1 MNIDQSNIVLTCHH
15 LTKSYTINNRSTPVL
30 KGVDLIVHQGEIAVI
45 QGKNGAGK
53 TTLIEILGGLS
64 RPNSGSIL
72 FTRRLIESQTNE
84 QLAFI
89 RREKIGII
97 FQSFNLIPTWT
108 AFENIEAAL
117 LHTGLSKSYRCKK
130 VKMLLE
136 DIGLENEKD
145 HLPSELSIGQQQRVA
160 IARALA
166 HEPILILADEPTGEI
181 DKETSKQIIDYLMTP
196 IKKKGVTLIVTTH
209 GNFPLN
215 VADRTYYLKDG
226 RLQNTN

>member
-1 MNIDQSNIVLTCHH
+1 MNFNQPDIILSCHH
-15 LTKSYTINNRSTPVL
+15 LTKNYTINNRSTPVL
-30 KGVDLIVHQGEIAVI
+30 KGVDLNVHQGEIVII
-45 QGKNGAGK
+45 QGKSGAGK
-53 TTLIEILGGLS
+53 TTLMEILSGLS

-72 FTRRLIESQTNE
+72 FTRRLMESQSNE

-89 RREKIGII
+89 RRDKISII

-108 AFENIEAAL
+108 TFENIEAAL
-117 LHTGLSKSYRCKK
+117 LHIGLSKSNRYKK

-145 HLPSELSIGQQQRVA
+145 HLPSELSTGQQQRVA

-166 HEPILILADEPTGEI
+166 HDPTLILADEPTGEI
-181 DKETSKQIIDYLMTP
+181 DKETSMQIIDYLMIP

-209 GNFPLN
+209 GTFPLN
-215 VADRTYYLKDG
+215 VADSIYFLKNG
-226 RLQNTN
+226 RL